1 MKHTR
6 SGFISIALIICL
18 VGSVSAQKTSPQI
31 RARAISDVPGP
42 AVVVTSDHPLLNYA
56 TRRINDLFT
65 VTIFEVGNARTVSG
79 GQPFEQRR
87 LGTDDLMIS
96 FQLAPGT
103 NPRIEQSGNELR
115 IFFES
120 VSLPAPGVPA
130 GVFVPPTQTG
140 TPQPLPGLMTVP
152 ATVGLALDPN
162 EPIAPIQPLDVTSLS
177 APTATPTPC
186 NLDEPEKDEPKDELV
201 IVDSNTG
208 KILEGRTRVPED
220 TRVKVVFVNKNPFKY
235 DYSFK
240 LTPTDLNKTTV
251 ISFLGLIP
259 GVPGIPGVMEGTI
272 AKAEAV
278 PGKAALS
285 PGAAA
290 ASLRN
295 PSRASTLSQ
304 DQCDLFLID
313 LNTAVENSARMAKAL
328 TDSAKIVTAG
338 TKAYEQF
345 LEDTNKTYDNQGARQ
360 ERINFAK
367 GLCDSGQAALP
378 KLQAVLD
385 FDFDEFSKAFNLDL
399 FAAQVIVLENKL
411 EPLPCDPNRKA
422 LYKKVIEA
430 LKVDVTTF
438 KLKLEELKKKV
449 ADGQKKLEPPA
460 KIIKTALGSSR
471 SFSEA
476 AYAPTLGDA
485 TSVAIDITRRNLR
498 DAVPKDEPIAVA
510 PPLHIGEPRVV
521 LSGGIGFSS
530 INERKIVR
538 QQSLVPDANGAMVLG
553 NRFGFENRSQF
564 RPSGVIMINGILSR
578 FNLLGN
584 SSSFALSGGLVFS
597 NRSDGLAT
605 EFIAGPSLGFAKDK
619 IFLTLG
625 FHAARV
631 EELSGGFKIGD
642 PVPDGVTDPLPVQKN
657 WLNGLI
663 MSLTFRIQP

>member
-1 MKHTR
+1 MRHTR
-6 SGFISIALIICL
+6 SGFISVALIICL
-18 VGSVSAQKTSPQI
+18 VSSVSAQRIAPQRRAPALSEPSP
-31 RARAISDVPGP
+31 P
-42 AVVVTSDHPLLNYA
+42 AVTVIADHPLLNYA
-56 TRRINDLFT
+56 TRRSGDLFT
-65 VTIFEVGNARTVSG
+65 VTISEAGNASTVSG

-87 LGTDDLMIS
+87 VGTDDLMIA

-103 NPRIEQSGNELR
+103 NPRIEQVGNELR
-115 IFFES
+115 IYFES
-120 VSLPAPGVPA
+120 VNLPATGLPA
-130 GVFVPPTQTG
+130 GAFVPPTPRG
-140 TPQPLPGLMTVP
+140 TPQQLPGQLTVP
-152 ATVGLALDPN
+152 VAVGLALDPN
-162 EPIAPIQPLDVTSLS
+162 EPIAPIQPLDVTALS
-177 APTATPTPC
+177 APTPAPSTC
-186 NLDEPEKDEPKDELV
+186 NVDEPGKDEPKDELV
-201 IVDSNTG
+201 VVDSNTG

-235 DYSFK
+235 DYSFR

-259 GVPGIPGVMEGTI
+259 GIPGIPGVMEGTI
-272 AKAEAV
+272 PKAETV

-285 PGAAA
+285 SGAAE
-290 ASLRN
+290 ASN
-295 PSRASTLSQ
+295 KKPSRASTNAQ

-313 LNTAVENSARMAKAL
+313 LNTAVENSVRMAKAL
-328 TDSAKIVTAG
+328 TDSAKIITAG
-338 TKAYEQF
+338 TKAYEKF

-360 ERINFAK
+360 ERINFANE
-367 GLCDSGQAALP
+367 LCASGEATLP

-399 FAAQVIVLENKL
+399 FAAQVTILENKL
-411 EPLPCDPNRKA
+411 EPLQCDQKP

-449 ADGQKKLEPPA
+449 ADSQKKLEPPT

-471 SFSEA
+471 SFAES

-485 TSVAIDITRRNLR
+485 TSVAIDITRRNVR

-578 FNLLGN
+578 FNLFGN

-597 NRSDGLAT
+597 NRNDGLAT

-642 PVPDGVTDPLPVQKN
+642 PVPDGLTDPLPVQKN